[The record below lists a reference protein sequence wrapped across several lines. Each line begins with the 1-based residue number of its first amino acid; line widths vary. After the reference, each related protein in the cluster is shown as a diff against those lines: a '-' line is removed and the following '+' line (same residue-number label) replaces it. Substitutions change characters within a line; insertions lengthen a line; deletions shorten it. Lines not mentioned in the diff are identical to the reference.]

1 MALAQIDPET
11 LRRLMIEQPE
21 AGSTRLL
28 ALVVSAAFLIVVL
41 NLVRQGRLKEEYTP
55 IWIVVAV
62 GIMVLSSWFELLRLI
77 TRALGAWTPSSALFF
92 LGELFLL
99 VLCLNYAVRLSKL
112 STQVTLLAQELAL
125 LRNKLPAEGDS
136 G

>member
-1 MALAQIDPET
+1 MNLPPIDPET

-21 AGSTRLL
+21 PGSTRIL
-28 ALVVSAAFLIVVL
+28 ALVISAAFLLVVL

-55 IWIVVAV
+55 IWTVVAV
-62 GIMVLSSWFELLRLI
+62 GIMILSAWFDLLRLI
-77 TRALGAWTPSSALFF
+77 TRAVGAWTPSSALFF

-99 VLCLNYAVRLSKL
+99 VLCLNYAVRLSRL

-125 LRNKLPAEGDS
+125 LRSKLPPERDPA
-136 G
+136 